1 MVNSLYLSHHG
12 VKGQKWGIRRFQYK
26 DGSLTPAGQ
35 RRAAKMRTAYTE
47 LTGKKLRSHPESLKK
62 SSDKSKS
69 GGKTSDADDQITE
82 LKKQKELLTAKK
94 DVLELQNKISELT
107 PKKVSA
113 GKKFIEKFGPT
124 IAKNVWEGV
133 LKNNINK
140 WIENKLG
147 LKVPETE
154 SARLKRLATD
164 AQNRYNIEKN
174 KNLFNAERD
183 KAEKRA
189 SEKEAQKRASEK
201 ETQKR
206 ASEKESQKRA
216 SEKEAQ
222 KRASEKESQKRA
234 SEKEAQKRAS
244 ENLKKA
250 QKQVDDYINSGRK
263 DDRVRSDGPFN
274 NNTQYSR
281 TYSKDPGIGGP
292 TTKSRTEIERY
303 TGTVEGKGTSR
314 VDPRK
319 YYTVDADYRDV
330 KSSNTSSGER
340 FISGLLE
347 SGAGILRLE
356 DKRMG

>member
-35 RRAAKMRTAYTE
+35 RKAAKMRSAYTE

-62 SSDKSKS
+62 SIDKSKS

-82 LKKQKELLTAKK
+82 LNKQKELLTAKK

-113 GKKFIEKFGPT
+113 GKKFIDKFGPT
-124 IAKNVWEGV
+124 IAKNVWEGA
-133 LKNNINK
+133 LKNNVNK
-140 WIENKLG
+140 WIENKMG
-147 LKVPETE
+147 LKVPESE
-154 SARLKRLATD
+154 SKKLAD
-164 AQNRYNIEKN
+164 KAKDMQNRYNSLKY
-174 KNLFNAERD
+174 
-183 KAEKRA
+183 
-189 SEKEAQKRASEK
+189 
-201 ETQKR
+201 
-206 ASEKESQKRA
+206 
-216 SEKEAQ
+216 
-222 KRASEKESQKRA
+222 
-234 SEKEAQKRAS
+234 
-244 ENLKKA
+244 ENLIKEELNKRKKNQGNTSDKTNGEKSHDSGSDKSSKQND
-250 QKQVDDYINSGRK
+250 QKSESRGGQSSK
-263 DDRVRSDGPFN
+263 ASDGAK
-274 NNTQYSR
+274 S
-281 TYSKDPGIGGP
+281 SK
-292 TTKSRTEIERY
+292 TEESKTERY
-303 TGTVEGKGTSR
+303 TGTVEGKGTSH

-340 FISGLLE
+340 FIIGLLE

>member
-35 RRAAKMRTAYTE
+35 RKAAKMRSAYTE

-62 SSDKSKS
+62 SIDKSKS

-124 IAKNVWEGV
+124 IAKNVWEGA
-133 LKNNINK
+133 LKNNVNK
-140 WIENKLG
+140 WIENKMG
-147 LKVPETE
+147 LKVPESE
-154 SARLKRLATD
+154 SEKLAD
-164 AQNRYNIEKN
+164 KANDMQNRYNSLKY
-174 KNLFNAERD
+174 
-183 KAEKRA
+183 
-189 SEKEAQKRASEK
+189 
-201 ETQKR
+201 
-206 ASEKESQKRA
+206 
-216 SEKEAQ
+216 
-222 KRASEKESQKRA
+222 
-234 SEKEAQKRAS
+234 
-244 ENLKKA
+244 ENLIKEELNKRKKN
-250 QKQVDDYINSGRK
+250 QGNTSDKTNGEKSHDS
-263 DDRVRSDGPFN
+263 RSDKSSKQN
-274 NNTQYSR
+274 DQKYESR
-281 TYSKDPGIGGP
+281 GGQSSKASDGA
-292 TTKSRTEIERY
+292 KSSKTEESKTERY
-303 TGTVEGKGTSR
+303 TGTVEGKGTSH

>member
-35 RRAAKMRTAYTE
+35 RKAAKMRSAYTE

-62 SSDKSKS
+62 SIDKSKS
-69 GGKTSDADDQITE
+69 GGKTSYADDQITE

-124 IAKNVWEGV
+124 IAKNVWEGA
-133 LKNNINK
+133 LKNNVNK
-140 WIENKLG
+140 WIENKMG
-147 LKVPETE
+147 LKVPESE
-154 SARLKRLATD
+154 SKKLAD
-164 AQNRYNIEKN
+164 KAKDMQNRYNSLKY
-174 KNLFNAERD
+174 
-183 KAEKRA
+183 
-189 SEKEAQKRASEK
+189 
-201 ETQKR
+201 
-206 ASEKESQKRA
+206 
-216 SEKEAQ
+216 
-222 KRASEKESQKRA
+222 
-234 SEKEAQKRAS
+234 
-244 ENLKKA
+244 ENLIKEELNKRKKNQGNTSDKTNGEKSHDSGSDKSSKQND
-250 QKQVDDYINSGRK
+250 QKSESRGGQSSK
-263 DDRVRSDGPFN
+263 ASDGAK
-274 NNTQYSR
+274 S
-281 TYSKDPGIGGP
+281 SK
-292 TTKSRTEIERY
+292 TEESKTERY
-303 TGTVEGKGTSR
+303 TGTVEGKGTSH

>member
-35 RRAAKMRTAYTE
+35 RRAAKMRTTYTE

-62 SSDKSKS
+62 SIDKSKS

-94 DVLELQNKISELT
+94 DVLELQNRISELT

-124 IAKNVWEGV
+124 IAKNVWEGA
-133 LKNNINK
+133 LKNNVNK
-140 WIENKLG
+140 WIENKMG
-147 LKVPETE
+147 LKVPESE
-154 SARLKRLATD
+154 SKKLAD
-164 AQNRYNIEKN
+164 KAKDMQNRYNSLKY
-174 KNLFNAERD
+174 
-183 KAEKRA
+183 
-189 SEKEAQKRASEK
+189 
-201 ETQKR
+201 
-206 ASEKESQKRA
+206 
-216 SEKEAQ
+216 
-222 KRASEKESQKRA
+222 
-234 SEKEAQKRAS
+234 
-244 ENLKKA
+244 ENLIKEELNKRKKNQGNTSDKTNGEKSPDSGSDKSSKQNN
-250 QKQVDDYINSGRK
+250 QKSESRGGQSSK
-263 DDRVRSDGPFN
+263 ASDGAK
-274 NNTQYSR
+274 S
-281 TYSKDPGIGGP
+281 SK
-292 TTKSRTEIERY
+292 TEESKTERY
-303 TGTVEGKGTSR
+303 TGTVEGKGTSH

>member
-35 RRAAKMRTAYTE
+35 RKAAKMRTAYTE

-62 SSDKSKS
+62 SIDKSKS
-69 GGKTSDADDQITE
+69 GRKTSDADDQITE

-94 DVLELQNKISELT
+94 DVLDLQNRISELT

-133 LKNNINK
+133 LKNNVNK
-140 WIENKLG
+140 WIEDKMG

-183 KAEKRA
+183 KAERRA
-189 SEKEAQKRASEK
+189 SGKETQRRASGKGAQKRASGK
-201 ETQKR
+201 G
-206 ASEKESQKRA
+206 
-216 SEKEAQ
+216 AQ
-222 KRASEKESQKRA
+222 K
-234 SEKEAQKRAS
+234 
-244 ENLKKA
+244 
-250 QKQVDDYINSGRK
+250 
-263 DDRVRSDGPFN
+263 
-274 NNTQYSR
+274 
-281 TYSKDPGIGGP
+281 
-292 TTKSRTEIERY
+292 
-303 TGTVEGKGTSR
+303 
-314 VDPRK
+314 PRK
-319 YYTVDADYRDV
+319 QSRDV
-330 KSSNTSSGER
+330 
-340 FISGLLE
+340 
-347 SGAGILRLE
+347 LRLE

>member
-35 RRAAKMRTAYTE
+35 RRAAKMRTAYTQ

-189 SEKEAQKRASEK
+189 SEKE
-201 ETQKR
+201 
-206 ASEKESQKRA
+206 
-216 SEKEAQ
+216 
-222 KRASEKESQKRA
+222 SQKRA

-292 TTKSRTEIERY
+292 TTKSRTEIEKY
-303 TGTVEGKGTSR
+303 TGTVEGKGTSH

>member
-35 RRAAKMRTAYTE
+35 RKAAKMRSAYTE

-62 SSDKSKS
+62 SIDKSKS

-113 GKKFIEKFGPT
+113 GNKFIEKFGPT
-124 IAKNVWEGV
+124 IAKNVWEGA
-133 LKNNINK
+133 LKNNVNK
-140 WIENKLG
+140 WIENKMG
-147 LKVPETE
+147 LKVPESE
-154 SARLKRLATD
+154 SKKLAD
-164 AQNRYNIEKN
+164 KAKDMQNRYNSLKY
-174 KNLFNAERD
+174 
-183 KAEKRA
+183 
-189 SEKEAQKRASEK
+189 
-201 ETQKR
+201 
-206 ASEKESQKRA
+206 
-216 SEKEAQ
+216 
-222 KRASEKESQKRA
+222 
-234 SEKEAQKRAS
+234 
-244 ENLKKA
+244 ENLIKEELNKRKKNQGNTSDKTNGEKSHDSGSDKSSKQND
-250 QKQVDDYINSGRK
+250 QKSESRGGQSSK
-263 DDRVRSDGPFN
+263 ASDGVK
-274 NNTQYSR
+274 S
-281 TYSKDPGIGGP
+281 SK
-292 TTKSRTEIERY
+292 TEESKTERY
-303 TGTVEGKGTSR
+303 TGTVEGKGTSH

>member
-35 RRAAKMRTAYTE
+35 RRAAKMRTAYTQ

-124 IAKNVWEGV
+124 IAKNVWEGA
-133 LKNNINK
+133 LKNNVNK
-140 WIENKLG
+140 WIENKMG
-147 LKVPETE
+147 LKVPESE
-154 SARLKRLATD
+154 SKKLAD
-164 AQNRYNIEKN
+164 KAKDMQNRYNSLKY
-174 KNLFNAERD
+174 
-183 KAEKRA
+183 
-189 SEKEAQKRASEK
+189 
-201 ETQKR
+201 
-206 ASEKESQKRA
+206 
-216 SEKEAQ
+216 
-222 KRASEKESQKRA
+222 
-234 SEKEAQKRAS
+234 
-244 ENLKKA
+244 ENLIKEELNKRKKNQGNTSDKTNGEKSPDSGSDKSSKQNN
-250 QKQVDDYINSGRK
+250 QKSESRGGQSSK
-263 DDRVRSDGPFN
+263 ASDGAK
-274 NNTQYSR
+274 S
-281 TYSKDPGIGGP
+281 SK
-292 TTKSRTEIERY
+292 TEESKTERY
-303 TGTVEGKGTSR
+303 TGTVEGKGTSH

-319 YYTVDADYRDV
+319 YYTEDAEYRDV
-330 KSSNTSSGER
+330 KSSNTNSGER

>member
-35 RRAAKMRTAYTE
+35 KRAAKMRTAYTQ

-62 SSDKSKS
+62 SSNKSKS

-124 IAKNVWEGV
+124 IAKNVWEGA
-133 LKNNINK
+133 LKNNVNK

-147 LKVPETE
+147 LKAPETE
-154 SARLKRLATD
+154 SKKLAD
-164 AQNRYNIEKN
+164 KAKDMQNRYNSLKY
-174 KNLFNAERD
+174 
-183 KAEKRA
+183 
-189 SEKEAQKRASEK
+189 
-201 ETQKR
+201 
-206 ASEKESQKRA
+206 
-216 SEKEAQ
+216 
-222 KRASEKESQKRA
+222 
-234 SEKEAQKRAS
+234 
-244 ENLKKA
+244 ENLIKEELNKRKKN
-250 QKQVDDYINSGRK
+250 QENTSDKTNSGKSPDNGSNKSSKQNDQKSESRG
-263 DDRVRSDGPFN
+263 DRSSKTSDGAK
-274 NNTQYSR
+274 S
-281 TYSKDPGIGGP
+281 SK
-292 TTKSRTEIERY
+292 TEESKTERY
-303 TGTVEGKGTSR
+303 TGTVEGKGTSH

-319 YYTVDADYRDV
+319 YYTEDADYRDV
-330 KSSNTSSGER
+330 KSSNTSGGER

>member
-12 VKGQKWGIRRFQYK
+12 VKNQKWGIRRFQYK
-26 DGSLTPAGQ
+26 DGSLTPAGK
-35 RRAAKMRTAYTE
+35 RRAAKMRTAYTQ

-62 SSDKSKS
+62 SIDKSKS

-94 DVLELQNKISELT
+94 DVLELQNRISELT

-124 IAKNVWEGV
+124 IAKNVWEGA
-133 LKNNINK
+133 LKNNVNK
-140 WIENKLG
+140 WIENKMG
-147 LKVPETE
+147 LKVPESE
-154 SARLKRLATD
+154 SKKLAD
-164 AQNRYNIEKN
+164 KAKDMQNRYNSLKY
-174 KNLFNAERD
+174 
-183 KAEKRA
+183 
-189 SEKEAQKRASEK
+189 
-201 ETQKR
+201 
-206 ASEKESQKRA
+206 
-216 SEKEAQ
+216 
-222 KRASEKESQKRA
+222 
-234 SEKEAQKRAS
+234 
-244 ENLKKA
+244 ENLIKEELNKRKKNQGNTSDKTNGEKSPDSGSDKSSKQNN
-250 QKQVDDYINSGRK
+250 QKSESRGGQSSK
-263 DDRVRSDGPFN
+263 ASDGAK
-274 NNTQYSR
+274 S
-281 TYSKDPGIGGP
+281 SK
-292 TTKSRTEIERY
+292 TEESKTERY
-303 TGTVEGKGTSR
+303 TGTVEGKGTSH

>member
-35 RRAAKMRTAYTE
+35 RRAAKMRTAYTQ

-124 IAKNVWEGV
+124 IAKNVWEGA
-133 LKNNINK
+133 LKNNVNK

-154 SARLKRLATD
+154 SKKLAD
-164 AQNRYNIEKN
+164 KAKDMQNRYNSLKY
-174 KNLFNAERD
+174 
-183 KAEKRA
+183 
-189 SEKEAQKRASEK
+189 
-201 ETQKR
+201 
-206 ASEKESQKRA
+206 
-216 SEKEAQ
+216 
-222 KRASEKESQKRA
+222 
-234 SEKEAQKRAS
+234 
-244 ENLKKA
+244 ENLIKEELNKRKKN
-250 QKQVDDYINSGRK
+250 QENTSDKTNSGKSPDNGSNKSGKQNDQKSESRGDQSSK
-263 DDRVRSDGPFN
+263 TSDGAK
-274 NNTQYSR
+274 S
-281 TYSKDPGIGGP
+281 SK
-292 TTKSRTEIERY
+292 TEESKTERY
-303 TGTVEGKGTSR
+303 TGTVEGKGTSH

-319 YYTVDADYRDV
+319 YYTEDADYHDV

-347 SGAGILRLE
+347 SGAGVLRLE

>member
-12 VKGQKWGIRRFQYK
+12 VKNQKWGIRRFQYK
-26 DGSLTPAGQ
+26 DGSLTPAGK
-35 RRAAKMRTAYTE
+35 RRAAKMRTAYTQ

-62 SSDKSKS
+62 SIDKSKS

-94 DVLELQNKISELT
+94 DVLELQNRISELT

-124 IAKNVWEGV
+124 IAKNVWEGA
-133 LKNNINK
+133 LKNNVNK
-140 WIENKLG
+140 WIENKMG
-147 LKVPETE
+147 LKVPESE
-154 SARLKRLATD
+154 SKKLA
-164 AQNRYNIEKN
+164 
-174 KNLFNAERD
+174 D
-183 KAEKRA
+183 KAKDMQNLYN
-189 SEKEAQKRASEK
+189 SLKY
-201 ETQKR
+201 
-206 ASEKESQKRA
+206 
-216 SEKEAQ
+216 
-222 KRASEKESQKRA
+222 
-234 SEKEAQKRAS
+234 
-244 ENLKKA
+244 ENLIKEELNKRKKNQGNTSDKTNGEKSPDSGSDKSSKQNN
-250 QKQVDDYINSGRK
+250 QKSESRGGQSSK
-263 DDRVRSDGPFN
+263 ASDGAK
-274 NNTQYSR
+274 S
-281 TYSKDPGIGGP
+281 SK
-292 TTKSRTEIERY
+292 TEESKTERY
-303 TGTVEGKGTSR
+303 TGTVEGKGTSH

>member
-35 RRAAKMRTAYTE
+35 RKAVKMRTAYTE

-62 SSDKSKS
+62 SIDKSKS

-94 DVLELQNKISELT
+94 DVLELQNRISELT

-124 IAKNVWEGV
+124 IAKNVWEGA
-133 LKNNINK
+133 LKNNVNK
-140 WIENKLG
+140 WIENKMG
-147 LKVPETE
+147 LKVPESE
-154 SARLKRLATD
+154 SKKLAD
-164 AQNRYNIEKN
+164 KAKDMQNRYNSLKYENLIKEELNKRKKN
-174 KNLFNAERD
+174 QGNTSD
-183 KAEKRA
+183 KTN
-189 SEKEAQKRASEK
+189 SEKSPDSGSDKSSKQNDQKSGSRGGQSSKASDSAKSSKTE
-201 ETQKR
+201 
-206 ASEKESQKRA
+206 ESK
-216 SEKEAQ
+216 
-222 KRASEKESQKRA
+222 
-234 SEKEAQKRAS
+234 
-244 ENLKKA
+244 
-250 QKQVDDYINSGRK
+250 
-263 DDRVRSDGPFN
+263 
-274 NNTQYSR
+274 T
-281 TYSKDPGIGGP
+281 
-292 TTKSRTEIERY
+292 ERY
-303 TGTVEGKGTSR
+303 TGTVEGKGTSH

-319 YYTVDADYRDV
+319 YYTEDAEYRDV
-330 KSSNTSSGER
+330 KSSNTSNGER

>member
-35 RRAAKMRTAYTE
+35 RKAAKMRTAYTE

-62 SSDKSKS
+62 SIYKSKS
-69 GGKTSDADDQITE
+69 GGKTSDADDRITE

-94 DVLELQNKISELT
+94 DVLELQNRISELT

-124 IAKNVWEGV
+124 IAKNVWEGAI
-133 LKNNINK
+133 KNNVNK
-140 WIENKLG
+140 WIENKMG
-147 LKVPETE
+147 LKVPESE
-154 SARLKRLATD
+154 SKKLAD
-164 AQNRYNIEKN
+164 KAKDMQNRYNSLKYENLIKEELNKRKKN
-174 KNLFNAERD
+174 QGNTSD
-183 KAEKRA
+183 KTN
-189 SEKEAQKRASEK
+189 SEKSPDSGSDKSSKQNNQKSESRGG
-201 ETQKR
+201 Q
-206 ASEKESQKRA
+206 SS
-216 SEKEAQ
+216 
-222 KRASEKESQKRA
+222 
-234 SEKEAQKRAS
+234 
-244 ENLKKA
+244 KA
-250 QKQVDDYINSGRK
+250 
-263 DDRVRSDGPFN
+263 SDGDK
-274 NNTQYSR
+274 S
-281 TYSKDPGIGGP
+281 SK
-292 TTKSRTEIERY
+292 TEESKTERY
-303 TGTVEGKGTSR
+303 TGTVEGKGTSN

>member
-62 SSDKSKS
+62 SIDKSKS

-94 DVLELQNKISELT
+94 DVLELQNRISELT

-124 IAKNVWEGV
+124 IAKNVWEGA
-133 LKNNINK
+133 LKNNVNK
-140 WIENKLG
+140 WIENKMG
-147 LKVPETE
+147 LKVPESE
-154 SARLKRLATD
+154 SKKLAD
-164 AQNRYNIEKN
+164 KAKDMQNRYNSLKY
-174 KNLFNAERD
+174 
-183 KAEKRA
+183 
-189 SEKEAQKRASEK
+189 
-201 ETQKR
+201 
-206 ASEKESQKRA
+206 
-216 SEKEAQ
+216 
-222 KRASEKESQKRA
+222 
-234 SEKEAQKRAS
+234 
-244 ENLKKA
+244 ENLIKEELNKRKKNQGNTSDKTNGEKSPDSGSDKSSKQNN
-250 QKQVDDYINSGRK
+250 QKSESRGGQSSK
-263 DDRVRSDGPFN
+263 ASDGAK
-274 NNTQYSR
+274 S
-281 TYSKDPGIGGP
+281 SK
-292 TTKSRTEIERY
+292 TEESKTERY
-303 TGTVEGKGTSR
+303 TGTVEGKGTSH

>member
-35 RRAAKMRTAYTE
+35 RRAANMRTAYTE

-62 SSDKSKS
+62 SIDKSKS
-69 GGKTSDADDQITE
+69 GGKTSDADDRITE

-94 DVLELQNKISELT
+94 DVLELQNRISELT
-107 PKKVSA
+107 PQKVSA

-124 IAKNVWEGV
+124 IAKNVWEGA
-133 LKNNINK
+133 LKNNVNK
-140 WIENKLG
+140 WIENKMG

-183 KAEKRA
+183 KAEK
-189 SEKEAQKRASEK
+189 EA
-201 ETQKR
+201 
-206 ASEKESQKRA
+206 QKRA

-222 KRASEKESQKRA
+222 KRASEKEAQNRA
-234 SEKEAQKRAS
+234 N

-292 TTKSRTEIERY
+292 KTKSRTEIDRY
-303 TGTVEGKGTSR
+303 IGTVEGKGTSH

-319 YYTVDADYRDV
+319 YYTEDAEYRDV

-356 DKRMG
+356 DKRIG

>member
-62 SSDKSKS
+62 SIDKSKS

-94 DVLELQNKISELT
+94 DVLELQNRISELT

-124 IAKNVWEGV
+124 IAKNVWEGA
-133 LKNNINK
+133 LKNNVNK
-140 WIENKLG
+140 WIENKMG
-147 LKVPETE
+147 LKVPESE
-154 SARLKRLATD
+154 SKKLAD
-164 AQNRYNIEKN
+164 KAKDMQNRYNSLKY
-174 KNLFNAERD
+174 
-183 KAEKRA
+183 
-189 SEKEAQKRASEK
+189 
-201 ETQKR
+201 
-206 ASEKESQKRA
+206 
-216 SEKEAQ
+216 
-222 KRASEKESQKRA
+222 
-234 SEKEAQKRAS
+234 
-244 ENLKKA
+244 ENLIKEELNKRKKNQGNTSDKTNGEKSPDSGSDKSSKQNN
-250 QKQVDDYINSGRK
+250 QKSESRGGQSSK
-263 DDRVRSDGPFN
+263 TSDGAK
-274 NNTQYSR
+274 S
-281 TYSKDPGIGGP
+281 SK
-292 TTKSRTEIERY
+292 TEESKTERY
-303 TGTVEGKGTSR
+303 TGTVEGKGTSH

-319 YYTVDADYRDV
+319 YYTEDAEYRDV
-330 KSSNTSSGER
+330 KSSNTNSGER

>member
-69 GGKTSDADDQITE
+69 GRKTIDADDQITE

-124 IAKNVWEGV
+124 IAKNVWEGA

-189 SEKEAQKRASEK
+189 SEKES
-201 ETQKR
+201 
-206 ASEKESQKRA
+206 
-216 SEKEAQ
+216 
-222 KRASEKESQKRA
+222 
-234 SEKEAQKRAS
+234 QKRAS

-303 TGTVEGKGTSR
+303 TGTVEGKGTSH

-356 DKRMG
+356 DKRIG

>member
-69 GGKTSDADDQITE
+69 GRKTIDADDQITE

-124 IAKNVWEGV
+124 IAKNVWEGA

-189 SEKEAQKRASEK
+189 SEKE
-201 ETQKR
+201 
-206 ASEKESQKRA
+206 SQKRA

-222 KRASEKESQKRA
+222 KRASEKES
-234 SEKEAQKRAS
+234 QKRAS

-303 TGTVEGKGTSR
+303 TGTVEGKGTSH

-356 DKRMG
+356 DKRIG

>member
-35 RRAAKMRTAYTE
+35 RRAAKMRTAYTQ

-69 GGKTSDADDQITE
+69 GGKTSDADDQITK

-124 IAKNVWEGV
+124 IAKNVWEGA
-133 LKNNINK
+133 LKNNVNK

-147 LKVPETE
+147 LKVPESE
-154 SARLKRLATD
+154 SNKLANKAKD
-164 AQNRYNIEKN
+164 MQNRYNSLKY
-174 KNLFNAERD
+174 
-183 KAEKRA
+183 
-189 SEKEAQKRASEK
+189 
-201 ETQKR
+201 
-206 ASEKESQKRA
+206 
-216 SEKEAQ
+216 
-222 KRASEKESQKRA
+222 
-234 SEKEAQKRAS
+234 
-244 ENLKKA
+244 ENLIKEELNKRKKN
-250 QKQVDDYINSGRK
+250 QGNTSDKTNSDKTNGEKSPNSGSNKSSKQNEQKSESRGGQSSK
-263 DDRVRSDGPFN
+263 TSDG
-274 NNTQYSR
+274 
-281 TYSKDPGIGGP
+281 
-292 TTKSRTEIERY
+292 TKSSKTEESKTERY
-303 TGTVEGKGTSR
+303 TGTVEGKGTSH

>member
-12 VKGQKWGIRRFQYK
+12 VKNQKWGIRRFQYK
-26 DGSLTPAGQ
+26 DGSLTPAGK
-35 RRAAKMRTAYTE
+35 RRAAKMRTAYTQ

-124 IAKNVWEGV
+124 IAKNVWEGA
-133 LKNNINK
+133 LKNNVNK

-183 KAEKRA
+183 KAEKRVK
-189 SEKEAQKRASEK
+189 EKEA
-201 ETQKR
+201 
-206 ASEKESQKRA
+206 
-216 SEKEAQ
+216 
-222 KRASEKESQKRA
+222 QKRA

-250 QKQVDDYINSGRK
+250 QKQVDDYINGGRK

-303 TGTVEGKGTSR
+303 TGTVEGKGTSH

-319 YYTVDADYRDV
+319 YYTMDADYRDV

-347 SGAGILRLE
+347 SGNGLLRLE

>member
-47 LTGKKLRSHPESLKK
+47 LTGKKLRSHPESLNK
-62 SSDKSKS
+62 SIDKSKS
-69 GGKTSDADDQITE
+69 GGKTSDADDQLTE

-94 DVLELQNKISELT
+94 DVLELQNRISELT

-124 IAKNVWEGV
+124 IAKNVWEGA
-133 LKNNINK
+133 LKNNVNK
-140 WIENKLG
+140 WIENKMG

-154 SARLKRLATD
+154 SDRLKRLATD

-189 SEKEAQKRASEK
+189 SEKEAKKRASEK
-201 ETQKR
+201 EAQKR
-206 ASEKESQKRA
+206 E

-222 KRASEKESQKRA
+222 KRASEKEAQNRA
-234 SEKEAQKRAS
+234 N

-250 QKQVDDYINSGRK
+250 QKQVDDYINSGHK

-292 TTKSRTEIERY
+292 TTKSRTEIDRY
-303 TGTVEGKGTSR
+303 TGTVEGKGTSH

-356 DKRMG
+356 DKRVG

>member
-62 SSDKSKS
+62 SIDKSKS
-69 GGKTSDADDQITE
+69 GGKTSDADDRITE

-94 DVLELQNKISELT
+94 DVLELQNRISELT
-107 PKKVSA
+107 PQKVSA

-124 IAKNVWEGV
+124 IAKNVWEGT
-133 LKNNINK
+133 LKNNVNK
-140 WIENKLG
+140 WIENKMG

-201 ETQKR
+201 EAQNR
-206 ASEKESQKRA
+206 AN
-216 SEKEAQ
+216 
-222 KRASEKESQKRA
+222 
-234 SEKEAQKRAS
+234 

-250 QKQVDDYINSGRK
+250 QKQVDDYINSGHK

-292 TTKSRTEIERY
+292 TTKSRTEIDRY
-303 TGTVEGKGTSR
+303 TGTVEGKGTSH

-319 YYTVDADYRDV
+319 YYTMDADYRDV

-347 SGAGILRLE
+347 SGAGILRLKTKGWVNHGIIKHGHP
-356 DKRMG
+356 DILWSF